1 MTDNQEKVNIEV
13 VSIDDLIQDDHNF
26 NRGTEQGAQLIE
38 RSFRECGAG
47 RSVFIDK
54 DNRLVGG
61 NKAQKGFK
69 AAGKRKVIIVDSDA
83 DTLVAVRRKDVSL
96 DSEEGRKMAL
106 LDNLT
111 TQVNLA
117 WDETEL
123 EAVQADVEGFE
134 VADFG
139 FDIEDLPQVVMSGE
153 KQGEGDG
160 KKGEQPQIDV
170 EEDNFDEDKDDI
182 EKRVS
187 KGDVWQL
194 GNHRLICGDCTDPK
208 NYEKLMR
215 GERAD
220 IAFTSPPYN
229 MQATSIAKAFD
240 SDKVKD
246 TYGIK
251 EGTYNEFNDALSNDD
266 YANLLN
272 GSLDCCLAYA
282 DEVLFNIGILAASK
296 SGIVDMLAA
305 HKDKFSEILVWNK
318 DTYMPLCL
326 PTQIHLLGHI
336 CELIFCFSNAG
347 TRAFSHSQWK
357 LGMKHNRIDTHGQHN
372 NEYSK
377 HHHATFP
384 VEFPAA
390 IIADFT
396 ETSIIDCFGGTGTTM
411 IAAEQLGRKCYMLE
425 LDPHYCDII
434 IARWEKLTGQKAVKL
449 NP

>member
-1 MTDNQEKVNIEV
+1 MEQVINIEE
-13 VSIDDLIQDDHNF
+13 LTQDAHNF
-26 NRGTEQGAQLIE
+26 NRGTDEGQRLMEQ
-38 RSFRECGAG
+38 SFSEVGAG
-47 RSVFIDK
+47 RSILIDK
-54 DNRLVGG
+54 NGNIIAG
-61 NKAQKGFK
+61 NKSQK
-69 AAGKRKVIIVDSDA
+69 AAMAAGIKRVRVVEATGDELIAVKRTDVDIN
-83 DTLVAVRRKDVSL
+83 
-96 DSEEGRKMAL
+96 SEKGRKMAL

-111 TQVNLA
+111 TQVNLS

-123 EAVQADVEGFE
+123 RAVGEDIPDFNVG
-134 VADFG
+134 DFG
-139 FDIEDLPQVVMSGE
+139 LDLENLPTVDWE
-153 KQGEGDG
+153 PKEGKG
-160 KKGEQPQIDV
+160 TKGEQPPV
-170 EEDNFDEDKDDI
+170 ETEEDDFDEEKDEI
-182 EKRVS
+182 EKRVN

-208 NYEKLMR
+208 NYDKLMR

-251 EGTYNEFNDALSNDD
+251 EGTYNEFNDALTNDD
-266 YANLLN
+266 YAKLLN
-272 GSLDCCLAYA
+272 GSLDCCLAHA

-296 SGIVDMLAA
+296 SGIVYMLAA

-396 ETSIIDCFGGTGTTM
+396 EGSIIDCFGGTGTTM

-434 IARWEKLTGQKAVKL
+434 IARWEKFTNQKAIKITE
-449 NP
+449 